1 MSEQEITTVKGLT
14 ASQIGHPA
22 NRELLQRYAG
32 EVAPPCVAEALMKT
46 LDPSR
51 AGRVWQVN

>member
-14 ASQIGHPA
+14 AAQIANPA
-22 NRELLQRYAG
+22 HRDLLKRYAG

-46 LDPSR
+46 LESGR
-51 AGRVWQVN
+51 AGRGWQVK

>member
-14 ASQIGHPA
+14 AAQIGSPA
-22 NRELLQRYAG
+22 HRDLLKRYAG
-32 EVAPPCVAEALMKT
+32 EIAPPCVAEALMKT

-51 AGRVWQVN
+51 AGRCWYVK

>member
-14 ASQIGHPA
+14 AAQIGSPTH
-22 NRELLQRYAG
+22 RELLKRFAG

-46 LDPSR
+46 LEPSR
-51 AGRVWQVN
+51 AGRCWQVN

>member
-22 NRELLQRYAG
+22 HRELLKRYAG

-51 AGRVWQVN
+51 AGRVWLVK

>member
-14 ASQIGHPA
+14 AAQIGSPA
-22 NRELLQRYAG
+22 HRDLLKRYAG

-51 AGRVWQVN
+51 AGRCWHVK